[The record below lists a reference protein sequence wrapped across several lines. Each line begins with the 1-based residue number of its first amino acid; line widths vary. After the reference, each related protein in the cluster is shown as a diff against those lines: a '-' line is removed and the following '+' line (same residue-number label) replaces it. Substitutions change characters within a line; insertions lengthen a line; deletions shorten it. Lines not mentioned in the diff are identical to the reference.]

1 MKIGKKLF
9 LSFGV
14 IILIIAVTSIIN
26 MINAKKSTNSIEE
39 LVNHR
44 IEQVELV
51 KDVQY
56 ETALQGNYLRRYI
69 LQNQDVALD
78 HMKKEQQNLDKTL
91 DRLDKT
97 ARSSTMQHLI
107 KDSITEKANFDQ
119 YAQETV
125 DAFQKKDTKKAIQLI
140 NDKVQPTNEKILKNT
155 EAMTQ
160 HQNKELAKIKETTRS
175 DASFALNT
183 VILGFIIDLIIAL
196 FISIIMVKKLTSPI
210 HQLLNA
216 ITRVASG
223 DLTGKLIKLKTKDE
237 FADLA
242 NEFNK
247 MKDNLQGLLYKTKS
261 SSDHLSATAY
271 ELSASTSEVATTIED
286 VSNLVDMTAQ
296 NAKLSIVAS
305 KDSANAMD
313 ETAVGVQKIAESTQS
328 LLNNAVDTLNHS
340 KEGQQ
345 KLAEAK
351 DQMQE
356 IFDATIQITNLTKQL
371 GNQTKEIEKI
381 THVIT
386 DITEQT
392 NLLALNAAIEAAR
405 AGEHGKGFAV
415 VADEVRKLAEE
426 SKTSASHIVKL
437 VETIQRDTRNVEE
450 GVTHGLS
457 TVKDGV
463 TVIDQAD
470 VSFGSITESVRSMTS
485 QIEDI
490 SAASQQISASAEE
503 VAASITEIS
512 NQAVSASDQME
523 TIAASIQEQNATIQ
537 DIHHISGELSDK
549 SVSLK
554 EDIHKFTI

>member
-1 MKIGKKLF
+1 MKLGKKLF
-9 LSFGV
+9 LSFSV
-14 IILIIAVTSIIN
+14 FILIIAVTSIIN
-26 MINAKKSTNSIEE
+26 MINAKKSASSIDE

-44 IEQVELV
+44 IEQVQLV

-56 ETALQGNYLRRYI
+56 ETAQQGSYLRGYI
-69 LQNQDVALD
+69 LQNQDIALD
-78 HMKKEQQNLDKTL
+78 EMKKEQQNLDKTL
-91 DRLDKT
+91 DRLEKT
-97 ARSSTMQHLI
+97 ARSSTMQQLI

-125 DAFQKKDTKKAIQLI
+125 DAFQRKDTKKAIQLL
-140 NDKVQPTNEKILKNT
+140 NDKVQPTNEKILTNT
-155 EAMTQ
+155 EGMTQ
-160 HQNKELAKIKETTRS
+160 HQNKELDSIKEATRS

-183 VILGFIIDLIIAL
+183 VIWGLIIELIIAIL
-196 FISIIMVKKLTSPI
+196 LSIIMIKKLTAPI
-210 HQLLNA
+210 RQLLNA
-216 ITRVASG
+216 ITRVANG

-242 NEFNK
+242 NAFNK

-261 SSDHLSATAY
+261 SSDHLSTTAY
-271 ELSASTSEVATTIED
+271 ELSTSTSEVASTIDD
-286 VSNLVDMTAQ
+286 VSNFVDMTAQ
-296 NAKLSIVAS
+296 NAKLSLVAS

-313 ETAVGVQKIAESTQS
+313 ETAFGVQKIAESTQS
-328 LLNNAVDTLNHS
+328 LLNNALETLNHS

-356 IFDATIQITNLTKQL
+356 IFDATVQVTDLTKQL

-381 THVIT
+381 TQVIT

-426 SKTSASHIVKL
+426 SKTSATHIVNL
-437 VETIQRDTRNVEE
+437 VETIQRNTKNVEE
-450 GVTHGLS
+450 GVTQGLN
-457 TVKDGV
+457 TVKEGV
-463 TVIDQAD
+463 TVINQAD
-470 VSFGSITESVRSMTS
+470 VSFGSITESVRSMTT
-485 QIEDI
+485 QIEEI
-490 SAASQQISASAEE
+490 SASSQQISASAEE
-503 VAASITEIS
+503 VAASIAEIS
-512 NQAVSASDQME
+512 NQAESASDQME
-523 TIAASIQEQNATIQ
+523 TIAASIQEQNATVQEI
-537 DIHHISGELSDK
+537 DHISKELKDR

-554 EDIHKFTI
+554 EDIQKFTI